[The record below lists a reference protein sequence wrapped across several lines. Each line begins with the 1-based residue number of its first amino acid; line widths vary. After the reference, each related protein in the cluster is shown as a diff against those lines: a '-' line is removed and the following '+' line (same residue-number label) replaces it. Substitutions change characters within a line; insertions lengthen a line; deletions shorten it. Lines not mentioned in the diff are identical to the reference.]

1 MAILFCTFFIYFRSS
16 PINGF
21 SFHCW
26 FRLDH
31 FSGVNSGTNDGSPT
45 KELFRRQLYSFYTTS
60 GNGFEAFIT
69 QKCIL
74 TIAVANKKEFLAV
87 PLDDFPL
94 LDEKWHSLQVIHSTA
109 KRVFGTSHLQV
120 WLDGTKRIECAL
132 KYVEKSEPFSYCQIG
147 SPLCRGSIPALHD
160 NLGNAGGTLGRK
172 SSIKEGIK
180 DAIKIGLPGVFYLP
194 QTLTGKKEENDPH
207 IRWTLIGLEDQLW
220 GKAISLVGQIG
231 MICCFKDALTATDT
245 SMLHVLGPN
254 RGLAFP
260 QGEDHPDV
268 IEFMNKIVFFY
279 SASAIHSNSNVCP
292 NLKTSVSGGNT
303 YEAQV
308 FTTHHS
314 VQDVKDVINCIGGV
328 QILFPLLEQAA
339 SVTTEESQDDT
350 CVPNTAYLSLQS
362 TQESIATED
371 GDSAND
377 WEVLPSSS
385 FADWKLEQNPISGF
399 LTLVKNLVSHHTI
412 NTEQLMRGGG
422 IPIIGV
428 LLQKACANRIDVNVL
443 MAAQLMVEMAT
454 SMNRDQRLLSQ
465 IYHSI
470 LFDFRI
476 WSKSEFHVQI
486 GHIQYLSTLIKEDRK
501 YFRRRFG
508 VQFFLDVIRQHYTSC
523 SSLSEDDGKTIRMSL
538 FGLIKFFMQK
548 DITAKEVIPLN
559 SFMLA
564 IHDSTLL
571 TEVIELVAHYLLS
584 KTAKDQMFLVMHETR
599 RADLLYCLLLDEA
612 LCQPK
617 TKLVLPGDG
626 VESSWPAYDARIHGE
641 TDLPQLIQVVDDEN
655 DANLRIHI
663 LHLISILLRT
673 NKVSSRHKTRMNLQ
687 DSKGYLGLLHL
698 RFKLLSSSEGGQPV
712 SMEEVCALFDQMI
725 LFDDST
731 TYQGILGL
739 LHHLQWSSLDIK
751 LEIARK
757 LMSFMFS
764 KPEIP
769 THFAKQIGWQDCL
782 ARLLV
787 KRMVKPEL
795 EQTIVSIDGDVMSF
809 DENISFLDHE
819 FSPTHLVEKAARSTG
834 LSEETVEKM
843 GDAATSAT
851 KVVNANKTWAKE
863 KVTDTVLKTQG
874 MVSHAQDK
882 LFTNKIANKVYS
894 SIDMVQSNRETIK
907 KNTSDAGSGSHTPK
921 SVNYDSVSINS
932 ESQLVE
938 VQQRAGRENTPRAST
953 PNFMTDSSN
962 LNRYEIFDVGG
973 IDMDTDSFCF
983 LQRSELK
990 STASGT
996 SSEDVSVRGEAI
1008 ESQKPRHG
1016 ARLQSLSPS
1025 PSTTTMTSDT
1035 AQIIPDLEQLRFV
1048 DETDQTS
1055 KEKMTNT
1062 VNIHVQEEELCQLV
1076 LNILFTIMW
1085 RGKPGFPYEDVVKE
1099 RGQVIACINMLGLNN
1114 ELYTSHVDLKRRI
1127 VELCVQ
1133 AVLADLRGNEHG
1145 VATNSASAEHVMQWA
1160 YDLIVLDTYGNFG
1173 KKVTESLLDGLLGM
1187 LECLMVFQEGGG
1199 GGGTVKSTDQQDV
1212 EWEAMGKMA
1221 FDILLKCAEHNSN
1234 EYELCAMATAKLH
1247 ALVQTRSSSRAEEN
1261 AYLIYRVSKIISES
1275 LNENAGASVKE
1286 NNKEH
1291 FSFLAPII
1299 KALLEKSKAQLN
1311 LTSELP
1317 SLNLHTQ
1324 MSGPTFFE
1332 HFQKYQSEEEWNYFI
1347 EKKAKPLHDVYKQ
1360 GLLTKLPHDMDV
1372 FWAEC
1377 YETSKIASHKRSRE
1391 VGESKL
1397 RFQSRYIEPYSA
1409 AIKAEHSRYNNVL
1422 SQQKSHLLFIQK
1434 RWAISKRLFFG
1445 PRGVWGIE
1453 NLTSYNDP
1461 GPSFWKISSNENF
1474 LRMRMKLMPNM
1485 TFNPHLEA
1493 SAQRD
1498 NNDPYSQ
1505 GQPNTKE
1512 SQKKRKTSADNT
1524 NDEDRR
1530 QNVQKGN
1537 SVKDISKKL
1546 LQWQI
1551 SKEVV
1556 QESEIEDSLTEE
1568 DMKSIAMEQM
1578 ETLAEVGSDNK
1589 DLKSKSQ
1596 ERLILSV
1603 DCQLVTFMSVIK
1615 GKFELTTSYVYFF
1628 DTSPYNKGEDSST
1641 WGDDGERKDFRWSLL
1656 QLREMHL
1663 RRFNLR
1669 RSGIEFFLLDQTNY
1683 FLNFP
1688 SNRKRNKV
1696 YSKIVSLKLP
1706 NMIYSSSRSP
1716 GDLLKSSGLTQ
1727 KWVTRQITN
1736 FEYLM
1741 QLNTIAGRTFN
1752 DLSQYPVFPWILSDY
1767 SSHQLNLADPAIY
1780 RDLTKPMGIQN
1791 PKHVKEVKERY
1802 DNFED
1807 PSGTVA
1813 KFHYGTHYSNSAMV
1827 LHYLVRVEPFAS
1839 LHIEL
1844 QSGRWDVAD
1853 RQFHSISQSWKSL
1866 YENLNDVKELIPE
1879 FYYFPEFLLN
1889 LNNFDLGQLQGGKK
1903 RKVNNVELPRWAINA
1918 YDFIRK
1924 HREALES
1931 DFVSSQLHHWIDLIF
1946 GYKQK
1951 GEAANGALNV
1961 FYYCTYEGAVDLDAI
1976 KDESEREAVEGM
1988 INNFGQ
1994 TPCQLLKDQHP
2005 ARMSINDCL
2014 SQPHNKTKP
2023 NLLQLAPDWKPYLID
2038 MGPSLSEK
2046 DPLVHIN
2053 LPKNQPRSSFIQ
2065 FGGGTGSDTL
2075 VTISS
2080 RAIIGTHGWS
2090 LSSIGGI
2097 KESDFTLEIDP
2108 SFSSASSTISDAGQA
2123 QTTSIGSPRNAVSSS
2138 RRRLPGTFT
2147 GNVPEWPLSGKL
2159 FVVSHDAKY
2168 IFSGGHWDNS
2178 LQTFSI
2184 SKTKTVSIVIRHI
2197 DTITCLSLDATG
2209 SYIMSGSKDTTSII
2223 WEIFPGHSPTMAT
2236 LHSTGSSTSGSGSGS
2251 STGDHPNPRPIQ
2263 VLSGHDKSISCVALS
2278 TELDMAVSGSEDG
2291 TVNVY
2296 TIKEGQYIRTLEPI
2310 NTIGPGIT
2318 DSKRMDTQKGLEIC
2332 PPSQIIKD
2340 FTVAQLQ
2347 LSYQGHVVF
2356 TGHGKQVHSIQTFTM
2371 NGHHLHSSP
2380 VGHRIT
2386 SLVVQDDFIFCGDEN
2401 GDLILRDL
2409 FTGKTLHS
2417 LPLHLPIQAVML
2429 VPGLSHALVPLR
2441 DGKLVVVGTFH
2452 TTRKT

>member
-1 MAILFCTFFIYFRSS
+1 MPLYIFRSS
-16 PINGF
+16 PVNGF

-26 FRLDH
+26 FRLDPY
-31 FSGVNSGTNDGSPT
+31 SGISCEKNDNGSP
-45 KELFRRQLYSFYTTS
+45 KELYRRQLYSFYTTS

-69 QKCIL
+69 PKCIL

-94 LDEKWHSLQVIHSTA
+94 RDEKWHSLQVIHSPA
-109 KRVFGTSHLQV
+109 KRPFGSSQLQV
-120 WLDGTKRIECAL
+120 WLDGTKRMECAL

-147 SPLCRGSIPALHD
+147 SPLCRGSIPALHESAVSTQ
-160 NLGNAGGTLGRK
+160 LARK
-172 SSIKEGIK
+172 SSIKEGIR

-220 GKAISLVGQIG
+220 GKAVSLVGQIG
-231 MICCFKDALTATDT
+231 MICCFKDALTSIDT
-245 SMLHVLGPN
+245 NLLHTLGPN

-260 QGEDHPDV
+260 QGEDHPEVVD
-268 IEFMNKIVFFY
+268 FMNKIVFFY
-279 SASAIHSNSNVCP
+279 SASAIHANSNVCP
-292 NLKTSVSGGNT
+292 NLKTSVSGGGV

-308 FTTHHS
+308 FTTSHS
-314 VQDVKDVINCIGGV
+314 VGDVKDVINCIGGV

-339 SVTTEESQDDT
+339 SVPKENMDQGS
-350 CVPNTAYLSLQS
+350 VPNVGHLSLHS
-362 TQESIATED
+362 PDESIGAED
-371 GDSAND
+371 ADNTND

-428 LLQKACANRIDVNVL
+428 LLQNANRSLIDVNVL
-443 MAAQLMVEMAT
+443 MAAQLMIEMAT
-454 SMNRDQRLLSQ
+454 TMNKDQRLLSQ

-523 SSLSEDDGKTIRMSL
+523 SFLSEEDGKTIRMSL
-538 FGLIKFFMQK
+538 FGLIKFFLQK
-548 DITAKEVIPLN
+548 DVTAKEVLPLN
-559 SFMLA
+559 SFMVT
-564 IHDSTLL
+564 IQDSALL
-571 TEVIELVAHYLLS
+571 TEVIDLVAHYLLS
-584 KTAKDQMFLVMHETR
+584 KMAKDQMFLVMHETR
-599 RADLLYCLLLDEA
+599 RADLLYCLLLDED

-617 TKLVLPGDG
+617 TKLVLPVDG
-626 VESSWPAYDARIHGE
+626 PQTTWPAYDARIHGE
-641 TDLPQLIQVVDDEN
+641 IDPPRLIKVVDEESDP
-655 DANLRIHI
+655 NLRIHI

-673 NKVSSRHKTRMNLQ
+673 NKVSTRHKTRMNLQ
-687 DSKGYLGLLHL
+687 DAKGYLGLLHL
-698 RFKLLSSSEGGQPV
+698 RFKLISSTIGRPV
-712 SMEEVCALFDQMI
+712 SIEEICALFDQMI
-725 LFDDST
+725 LFDDAT

-739 LHHLQWSSLDIK
+739 VHHLQWSSLDIK
-751 LEIARK
+751 LEIARR

-764 KPEIP
+764 KPDIP
-769 THFAKQIGWQDCL
+769 SYFAKQIGWQDCL

-795 EQTIVSIDGDVMSF
+795 EQSIVSIDQDVICF

-843 GDAATSAT
+843 GCVTTNAT
-851 KVVNANKTWAKE
+851 KTVNATTTKAKE
-863 KVTDTVLKTQG
+863 KVSDTVLKTQG
-874 MVSHAQDK
+874 IVSHAHDK
-882 LFTNKIANKVYS
+882 LWANKLTDKVYS
-894 SIDMVQSNRETIK
+894 TIDYTLESIK
-907 KNTSDAGSGSHTPK
+907 KSTGSGTHTPVDNTK
-921 SVNYDSVSINS
+921 SCYDSVSMNS
-932 ESQLVE
+932 DSQAVE
-938 VQQRAGRENTPRAST
+938 LQRTGREKSPRAST
-953 PNFMTDSSN
+953 PNFMLENPSLS
-962 LNRYEIFDVGG
+962 RFEIFDVGG
-973 IDMDTDSFCF
+973 IDIDTESFCF

-996 SSEDVSVRGEAI
+996 SSEDVSVRGEIA
-1008 ESQKPRHG
+1008 ESQKILHG
-1016 ARLQSLSPS
+1016 DRMQSSSPT
-1025 PSTTTMTSDT
+1025 PSTTTMTSEIADEIDNT
-1035 AQIIPDLEQLRFV
+1035 RQIFTPNPKNSENLE
-1048 DETDQTS
+1048 
-1055 KEKMTNT
+1055 
-1062 VNIHVQEEELCQLV
+1062 HQEEELCQLV
-1076 LNILFTIMW
+1076 INILFTVMW
-1085 RGKPGFPYEDVVKE
+1085 RGRPGFPSDDVVKE

-1114 ELYTSHVDLKRRI
+1114 ELYRSHVDLKRRI

-1133 AVLADLRGNEHG
+1133 AVLADLRGNENA
-1145 VATNSASAEHVMQWA
+1145 VSTNSASAEHVMQWA

-1173 KKVTESLLDGLLGM
+1173 KKVTEILLDGILGL
-1187 LECLMVFQEGGG
+1187 LECLLVFQEGGG
-1199 GGGTVKSTDQQDV
+1199 GHAQKTEQQEV

-1221 FDILLKCAEHNSN
+1221 FDILLKCAEYHSN
-1234 EYELCAMATAKLH
+1234 EFEICAMATAKLH
-1247 ALVQTRSSSRAEEN
+1247 ALVQTRNSSSVEEN
-1261 AYLIYRVSKIISES
+1261 AYLIYRVSQIISEA
-1275 LNENAGASVKE
+1275 LNNEAESKNTE
-1286 NNKEH
+1286 NKEH
-1291 FSFLAPII
+1291 FSFLAPIM
-1299 KALLEKSKAQLN
+1299 KALLEKAKTQLH
-1311 LTSELP
+1311 LTHELP
-1317 SLNLHTQ
+1317 SLSLQTQ
-1324 MSGPTFFE
+1324 MSGPSFFE
-1332 HFQKYQSEEEWNYFI
+1332 HFQEYQSGDEWKYFL
-1347 EKKAKPLHDVYKQ
+1347 EKKAKPLHDSYKQ
-1360 GLLTKLPHDMDV
+1360 GLLTKLPTEMDV

-1397 RFQSRYIEPYSA
+1397 RFQSRYIEPYYA
-1409 AIKAEHSRYNNVL
+1409 AIKAENSRFNNVL
-1422 SQQKSHLLFIQK
+1422 SQQKSHLLFIKK
-1434 RWAISKRLFFG
+1434 RWTISKRLFFG
-1445 PRGVWGIE
+1445 PRGVWGIKDR
-1453 NLTSYNDP
+1453 SYYNETD
-1461 GPSFWKISSNENF
+1461 PSFWKISSNENF
-1474 LRMRMKLMPNM
+1474 LRMRMKLMPNL

-1498 NNDPYSQ
+1498 NTNIDAAGMSQ
-1505 GQPNTKE
+1505 NNGKE
-1512 SQKKRKTSADNT
+1512 ADKKRKASVDSVHEDN
-1524 NDEDRR
+1524 RR
-1530 QNVQKGN
+1530 QNMLRGN

-1546 LQWQI
+1546 IQWQI

-1556 QESEIEDSLTEE
+1556 QDAGIEDSLTEE

-1578 ETLAEVGSDNK
+1578 ETLTEVGSDNK
-1589 DLKSKSQ
+1589 DSKMKSN
-1596 ERLILSV
+1596 ERLLHSA

-1628 DTSPYNKGEDSST
+1628 DTSPYNKGDDNSAS
-1641 WGDDGERKDFRWSLL
+1641 GDDGERKDFRWSLS

-1716 GDLLKSSGLTQ
+1716 ADLLKASGLTQ

-1752 DLSQYPVFPWILSDY
+1752 DLSQYPVFPWILADY
-1767 SSHQLNLADPAIY
+1767 TSHQLNLADPAVF

-1807 PSGTVA
+1807 PSGTVS

-1827 LHYLVRVEPFAS
+1827 LHYLVRVEPFSS

-1866 YENLNDVKELIPE
+1866 YDNLNDVKELVPE
-1879 FYYFPEFLLN
+1879 FFYFPEFLLN
-1889 LNNFDLGQLQGGKK
+1889 LNSFDLGQLQGGKK
-1903 RKVNNVELPRWAINA
+1903 RKVNNVELPRWSINA

-1931 DFVSSQLHHWIDLIF
+1931 DYVSTQLHHWIDLIF
-1946 GYKQK
+1946 GLKQK
-1951 GEAANGALNV
+1951 GQSAVDALNV

-1976 KDESEREAVEGM
+1976 QDESEREAVEGM

-1994 TPCQLLKDQHP
+1994 TPCQLLKEPHPPRLPMNECLDQ
-2005 ARMSINDCL
+2005 SSKI
-2014 SQPHNKTKP
+2014 KP

-2038 MGPSLSEK
+2038 MGLSEK
-2046 DPLVHIN
+2046 DPVVHIN
-2053 LPKNQPRSSFIQ
+2053 LPKHQARSNFIQ
-2065 FGGGTGSDTL
+2065 FGGGAGSDTL

-2090 LSSIGGI
+2090 LSNIGGI
-2097 KESDFTLEIDP
+2097 KESDFAFEVDP
-2108 SFSSASSTISDAGQA
+2108 SFSSPNASITESGQA
-2123 QTTSIGSPRNAVSSS
+2123 QTTSMGGPRNATSSN

-2147 GNVPEWPLSGKL
+2147 GIVPEWPLSGKL
-2159 FVVSHDAKY
+2159 FIVSHDAKY

-2178 LQTFSI
+2178 LQTYSI

-2197 DTITCLSLDATG
+2197 DTITCLSLDITG
-2209 SYIMSGSKDTTSII
+2209 NYIMSGSKDTTSIV
-2223 WEIFPGHSPTMAT
+2223 WEIYPGHSPTMAT
-2236 LHSTGSSTSGSGSGS
+2236 LHSTGSNTSSSGS
-2251 STGDHPNPRPIQ
+2251 SGAGAGDYPNPRPIQ
-2263 VLSGHDKSISCVALS
+2263 VLSGHDKAISCVALS

-2291 TVNVY
+2291 TINVY
-2296 TIKEGQYIRTLEPI
+2296 TIKEGQYIRTIVPVH
-2310 NTIGPGIT
+2310 TIGQT
-2318 DSKRMDTQKGLEIC
+2318 LNEAKNVENKRGSEGYSRTQ
-2332 PPSQIIKD
+2332 PIKD

-2356 TGHGKQVHSIQTFTM
+2356 SGHGKQVHSIHTFTI

-2386 SLVVQDDFIFCGDEN
+2386 SLTVQDDFLFCGDEN
-2401 GDLILRDL
+2401 GDLVLRDL
-2409 FTGKTLHS
+2409 FTGEIIHS
-2417 LPLHLPIQAVML
+2417 LPLHLPIQCVMM
-2429 VPGLSHALVPLR
+2429 VPEQSHALVPLR

-2452 TTRKT
+2452 TGRKKSRKASEH